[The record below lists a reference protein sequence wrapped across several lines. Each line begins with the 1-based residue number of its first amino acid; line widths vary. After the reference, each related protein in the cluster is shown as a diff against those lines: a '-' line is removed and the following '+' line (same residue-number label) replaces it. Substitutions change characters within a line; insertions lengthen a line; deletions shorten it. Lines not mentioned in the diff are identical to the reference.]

1 MTKKDECQEL
11 KNIKYRGMLEHHNT
25 NNMVNETT
33 ENMTNLDDFLEKEKQ
48 LNVNIPW
55 TKLDK
60 TVKVKKINEYVDKYV
75 SDNNLTA
82 TDSKTMRKYLKD
94 LLDKRQLNRVKD
106 VTYDKDKGTIVN
118 IPSLCFNKSN
128 KKFTMKRNEKRTSTS
143 KCLAPKKPRKT
154 RKNENKIVKENKDK
168 IDTININQDKSK

>member
-25 NNMVNETT
+25 SNMVNETT

-60 TVKVKKINEYVDKYV
+60 TVKIKKINEYVDKYV
-75 SDNNLTA
+75 SENKLTLTDNKN
-82 TDSKTMRKYLKD
+82 MRKYLKD
-94 LLDKRQLNRVKD
+94 MLDKKQLNRVKD
-106 VTYDKDKGTIVN
+106 VVYDKEKGSIIN
-118 IPSLCFNKSN
+118 IPSLCFNRTN
-128 KKFTMKRNEKRTSTS
+128 KKFTLKRNEKRTSTS

-154 RKNENKIVKENKDK
+154 RKNENKQVKDK
-168 IDTININQDKSK
+168 IDTDN